1 MAKCT
6 YEQILEIAENNISKL
21 IDEIEENSEDGF
33 CNNKTNK
40 EFLED
45 IMRINFMENLLLQ
58 TMLDMDKPT
67 QH

>member
-21 IDEIEENSEDGF
+21 IDAIEENSEDGL

-45 IMRINFMENLLLQ
+45 SIRINFMENLLLQ
-58 TMLDMDKPT
+58 TMLDMDKQT